1 MEQKNKHSQEDIAK
15 LPAYVVKQIS
25 EVAAAK
31 AIERY
36 TLEEQE
42 RRARLKDRRLNNAKL
57 LLRKYKLLKEYSH
70 KAIYDANQIAD
81 ESMVEIMDAM
91 GMSVGEVRK
100 IESIQR
106 NVIATNMIMEHVS
119 AMLDVYEGL
128 CRASKKPEARRR
140 WRVIYDLFIA
150 NDVKTAQEIADRE
163 HISVSMV
170 YTDVDN
176 ACDELSSLFF
186 GLDFSLL

>member
-1 MEQKNKHSQEDIAK
+1 MEQKQKHSQGDIEK
-15 LPAYVVKQIS
+15 LPAYVVRQIT

-31 AIERY
+31 AVERY
-36 TLEEQE
+36 TLAEQE
-42 RRARLKDRRLNNAKL
+42 HRARLKDRRLNNAKL
-57 LLRKYKLLKEYSH
+57 LLRKYKLLKEYSRS
-70 KAIYDANQIAD
+70 AIYEANQIAD

-91 GMSVGEVRK
+91 GMSSGEVRK

-106 NVIATNMIMEHVS
+106 NVIATNMIMEHVK
-119 AMLDVYEGL
+119 AMLDVYKGL
-128 CRASKKPEARRR
+128 CQVSKKPEAKRR
-140 WRVIYDLFIA
+140 WRVINDLFLA
-150 NDVKTAQEIADRE
+150 DDVKTAQEIADIE

-186 GLDFSLL
+186 GLDLSLL

>member
-1 MEQKNKHSQEDIAK
+1 
-15 LPAYVVKQIS
+15 
-25 EVAAAK
+25 
-31 AIERY
+31 
-36 TLEEQE
+36 
-42 RRARLKDRRLNNAKL
+42 
-57 LLRKYKLLKEYSH
+57 
-70 KAIYDANQIAD
+70 
-81 ESMVEIMDAM
+81 MDAM
-91 GMSVGEVRK
+91 GMSAGEVHK

-106 NVIATNMIMEHVS
+106 NVIATNMIMEHVT
-119 AMLDVYEGL
+119 AMLEVYEEF

-140 WRVIYDLFIA
+140 FRVIWDLFLA

-186 GLDFSLL
+186 GLDLTLL